1 MINLETYLGQKT
13 NFELEASVRMWL
25 LPNPNFTTDEHTSIV
40 DITNENHT
48 LWNLNIRKEFL
59 YTREF
64 LDVCFSDKNP
74 NWKDGSLKKLVEL
87 TRNEPL

>member
-1 MINLETYLGQKT
+1 MN
-13 NFELEASVRMWL
+13 V
-25 LPNPNFTTDEHTSIV
+25 
-40 DITNENHT
+40 
-48 LWNLNIRKEFL
+48 RKEFL

-87 TRNEPL
+87 SKND

>member
-13 NFELEASVRMWL
+13 NFELETSVRIWL
-25 LPNPNFTTDEHTSIV
+25 LPHPYFNTDEHTTIV
-40 DITNENHT
+40 DITDENHT
-48 LWNLNIRKEFL
+48 LWKMNIRKEFL

-74 NWKDGSLKKLVEL
+74 NWKDGSLKALVDL
-87 TRNEPL
+87 SKDD

>member
-13 NFELEASVRMWL
+13 NFELEGSVRIWL
-25 LPNPNFTTDEHTSIV
+25 LPHPKWNTDEHTTIV
-40 DITNENHT
+40 DITDENHT
-48 LWNLNIRKEFL
+48 LWKMNVRKEFL

-64 LDVCFSDKNP
+64 LDACFSNENP

-87 TRNEPL
+87 SKND